1 MRLLTIQGI
10 KYLFRAQEHLRPDK
24 EGNKGG
30 LYVIYADGN
39 DWQINY
45 IVRKD
50 KNSVYTLFDPSLPIF
65 AIEESELLKFR
76 MIINHKEN

>member
-10 KYLFRAQEHLRPDK
+10 KYLFRAREHFPPDK
-24 EGNKGG
+24 SG

-65 AIEESELLKFR
+65 SIEESELLKFR
-76 MIINHKEN
+76 MIINHKEA